1 MVQACSGR
9 KGSDMGR
16 NLKMEFVS
24 ELRRQKDYIS
34 GQELCSRFQISRT
47 MVWKIM
53 NQLKEEGYQIEA
65 VTNRGYRLLQSP
77 DVVTMEEI
85 TSMLRTKWLGKK
97 VLYYDTTD
105 STNLRA
111 KEAAE
116 AADSHGLLVIA
127 DSQEAGRGRRGRNW
141 TCEKGEA
148 LAMSFVLKPKLACDK
163 LSMITLLAAV
173 AVSRAIE
180 RVSGLANAI
189 KWPNDIVI
197 HGRKVCGILTEM
209 STQEDYVNHVVVGIG
224 VNVNTAHFPE
234 EIKDMAGSLF
244 TESGK
249 RVKRAELA
257 AAILEEFETIYE
269 QFEQTENLS
278 FLQEEYNHK
287 LVNIGKDIKVVSH
300 DGERKG
306 SSGGI
311 NETGEL
317 YVTFEDGTRELVYSG
332 EVSVRGLYGYI

>member
-1 MVQACSGR
+1 
-9 KGSDMGR
+9 MGR

-24 ELRRQKDYIS
+24 ELHRQKDYIS

-47 MVWKIM
+47 MVWKVM

-65 VTNRGYRLLQSP
+65 VTNRGYRLMESP

-85 TSMLRTKWLGKK
+85 RSVLHSRWLGKRI
-97 VLYYDTTD
+97 LYYDTTD

-116 AADSHGLLVIA
+116 TPDSHGLLVIT
-127 DSQEAGRGRRGRNW
+127 DSQEAGRGRRGRSW
-141 TCEKGEA
+141 SSEKGEA
-148 LAMSFVLKPKLACDK
+148 LAMSFVLKPKLACEK
-163 LSMITLLAAV
+163 LSMITLPAAV

-180 RVSGLANAI
+180 RVTGLVNEI

-244 TESGK
+244 TEGQK
-249 RVKRAELA
+249 RVKRAVLA
-257 AAILEEFETIYE
+257 AAILEEFENIYD
-269 QFEQTENLS
+269 QFEQMENLS
-278 FLQEEYNHK
+278 FLQEEYNSR
-287 LVNIGKDIKVVSH
+287 LVSMGKEIKVVSK

-306 SSGGI
+306 RSGGI

-317 YVTFEDGTRELVYSG
+317 YVTFEDGTTELVYSG
-332 EVSVRGLYGYI
+332 EVSVRGLYGYV